1 MATFTFRKADP
12 RDWRDLGFEI
22 EEASNRLADAYNCR
36 VEIVDWSPDED
47 SVQWVRVEL
56 HGAADI
62 DAAGNWYFS
71 ELSRR
76 GVVMLRA

>member
-12 RDWRDLGFEI
+12 RDPRDIGFEV
-22 EEASNRLADAYNCR
+22 EDASRTLAHSFNCR
-36 VEIVDWSPDED
+36 VDIVSWSQDEETMP
-47 SVQWVRVEL
+47 WVRVEL

-62 DAAGNWYFS
+62 DDAGNWYFS

-76 GVVMLRA
+76 GIVVMHG